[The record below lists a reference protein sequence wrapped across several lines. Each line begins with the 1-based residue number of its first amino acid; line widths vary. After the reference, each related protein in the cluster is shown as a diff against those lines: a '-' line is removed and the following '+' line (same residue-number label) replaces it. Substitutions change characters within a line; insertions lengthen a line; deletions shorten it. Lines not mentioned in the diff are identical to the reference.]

1 MNNVGMPAEILSQAN
16 KGAPEY
22 AAIKTPAHPMVISAL
37 CALFLVS
44 HFVAIH
50 AFPSH
55 AEIFSLI
62 FQVAAPLIAA
72 VACFLRGRTSY
83 PQGWHAL
90 GLALLL
96 WSGGLAI
103 NLLDVIGLPN
113 PEPGPSLSVMLS
125 ILYGVPIVF
134 SISSPIQ
141 EVLPVRLVDG
151 ILALSAGILF
161 YVHSFTF
168 TSTAAPDSAD
178 YFYILLAFDVE
189 NLLIALFACVR
200 FFSSH
205 EEHEKQFFGTLAMY
219 AILYMLAA
227 GGLNHFYHEI
237 EYGVAAD
244 LLIDIPFLA
253 LAATAAGWR
262 RGVLVNYSLTVS
274 QERMV
279 LAVSPLM
286 LPALLLAVSAIVF
299 TANPLSAMIGFA
311 IATLVSGL
319 RNVLTH
325 LRNLEERDRL
335 AQLAQIDTLTGL
347 PNRRSFDDK
356 YRQEWLRARRAQSS
370 IAVLMIDI
378 DHFKIL
384 NDGLG
389 HAEGDRCLRLVA
401 EALGDSAMR
410 ASDLI
415 ARYGGEEFVAV
426 LPGASAEQA
435 LQFAIILGQKV
446 RDLDLHSP
454 GPIGRVTISVGIGQ
468 ADITYHSEPAA
479 LLKAADDALYEA
491 KRSGRNTQVLNTL

>member
-1 MNNVGMPAEILSQAN
+1 MNNGGVTAEIPSQTNQEAH
-16 KGAPEY
+16 ER
-22 AAIKTPAHPMVISAL
+22 AAVKTPTHPRVLSAL
-37 CALFLVS
+37 CGLFLLA
-44 HFVAIH
+44 HFVSIQ
-50 AFPSH
+50 AFPGS
-55 AEIFSLI
+55 AEIISLI
-62 FQVAAPLIAA
+62 FQVATPVLAA
-72 VACFLRGRTSY
+72 LTCFLRGQNGY

-103 NLLDVIGLPN
+103 NLLDVLGVPN

-125 ILYGVPIVF
+125 VLYGVPIVF
-134 SISSPIQ
+134 TISSPIG
-141 EVLPVRLVDG
+141 EPLPVRLVDA

-189 NLLIALFACVR
+189 NLLITVFACVR

-205 EEHEKQFFGTLAMY
+205 EEYERQFFGALTIY

-237 EYGVAAD
+237 DYGVAAD

-253 LAATAAGWR
+253 LAAIAAGWR

-299 TANPLSAMIGFA
+299 TANPRWAMIGFA

-335 AQLAQIDTLTGL
+335 AQLAQVDTLTGL

-389 HAEGDRCLRLVA
+389 HAEGDRCLHLVA
-401 EALGDSAMR
+401 QALGDSAMR

-468 ADITYHSEPAA
+468 ADIIDHSEPAA

-491 KRSGRNTQVLNTL
+491 KRSGRNTQVLNTV